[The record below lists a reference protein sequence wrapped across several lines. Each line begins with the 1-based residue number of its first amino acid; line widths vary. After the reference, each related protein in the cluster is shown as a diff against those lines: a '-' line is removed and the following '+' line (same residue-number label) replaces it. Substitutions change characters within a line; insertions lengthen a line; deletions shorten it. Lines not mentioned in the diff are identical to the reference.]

1 MIMQSLKW
9 QLTLA
14 LRTAALMAML
24 AVTLVVAPAAQAATI
39 TSPGAP
45 VVTLTSGDGA
55 AVGQALP
62 MSVTATNATA
72 GPITSIL
79 LTVSWAQSAAKL
91 VGALPNPDLCIRGGS
106 GGTLTSFTCSVG
118 TLQPGTSVT
127 ITFAFQPNV
136 AGTLDVNGAISGFR
150 GGVFQ
155 RNTTTLTIPV
165 APAPTDVQ
173 ITGFASTGSPAAG
186 TNFHYTF
193 QVKNGGAQ
201 PAYGVVFTDTVP
213 AGETL
218 IVVGTDTFAPCTI
231 ANGTATC
238 ALGDLAAGSQVLI
251 NVGVAAPTATGTLTD
266 TGSANATN
274 GDTQPQNNSV
284 SIIVQVK

>member
-1 MIMQSLKW
+1 MHEPRGNHGVEATGKQNEDS
-9 QLTLA
+9 
-14 LRTAALMAML
+14 TADAKRQAAWASDTT
-24 AVTLVVAPAAQAATI
+24 AVEVSRVVA
-39 TSPGAP
+39 
-45 VVTLTSGDGA
+45 DF
-55 AVGQALP
+55 
-62 MSVTATNATA
+62 NAN
-72 GPITSIL
+72 L
-79 LTVSWAQSAAKL
+79 
-91 VGALPNPDLCIRGGS
+91 DLR
-106 GGTLTSFTCSVG
+106 
-118 TLQPGTSVT
+118 
-127 ITFAFQPNV
+127 
-136 AGTLDVNGAISGFR
+136 
-150 GGVFQ
+150 VFQ

-201 PAYGVVFTDTVP
+201 PAYGVVFTDAVP

-238 ALGDLAAGSQVLI
+238 ALGDLAVGSQVLI
-251 NVGVAAPTATGTLTD
+251 NVGVAAPTTAGTLTN

-274 GDTQPQNNSV
+274 GDTQPKNNSV
-284 SIIVQVK
+284 SVVVQVK